1 MKKSYTAIMK
11 EIKDANH
18 MVLFAGT
25 EKVKQV
31 LVDRREKLDDC
42 LACPVLG
49 RECPVG
55 CKSL

>member
-1 MKKSYTAIMK
+1 MKKSYTEVMK
-11 EIKDANH
+11 DIKDANH
-18 MVLFAGT
+18 MVLHAGT

-31 LVDRREKLDDC
+31 WVDRREKLDDC

-49 RECPVG
+49 RECPPG

>member
-18 MVLFAGT
+18 MVLHAGT

-31 LVDRREKLDDC
+31 WVANREKLDDC

-49 RECPVG
+49 RTCPPG